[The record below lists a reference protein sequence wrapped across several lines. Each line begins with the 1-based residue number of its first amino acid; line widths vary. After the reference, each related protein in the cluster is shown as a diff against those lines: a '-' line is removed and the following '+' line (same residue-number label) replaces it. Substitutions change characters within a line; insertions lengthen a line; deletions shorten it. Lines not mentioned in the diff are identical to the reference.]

1 MAYTCTARDLYCL
14 FVELDKGKILQEKNV
29 IDHVAKEMKLETLPD
44 YIKTSLRNQLRA
56 FRNAKTKFIKQGS
69 KYIIDK
75 APCLTVIEYVA
86 PSEGKHDTNFLSSPS
101 KKPCLTNIGDNL
113 VETDFPQ
120 SKTPDNSLDCSR
132 PRQPFKKLSYKSQN
146 LQKKT

>member
-44 YIKTSLRNQLRA
+44 YIKTSLRNQLWA
-56 FRNAKTKFIKQGS
+56 FRNAKTKFIKQGY

-75 APCLTVIEYVA
+75 APCLTVIEYIA

-101 KKPCLTNIGDNL
+101 KNL
-113 VETDFPQ
+113 V
-120 SKTPDNSLDCSR
+120 
-132 PRQPFKKLSYKSQN
+132 
-146 LQKKT
+146 